1 MQDDTAYFFEKAD
14 KIHPKGKGIVKMGR
28 AFCGFLKGIVW
39 GMVAGAAA
47 GMVAMRYMHHNRRG
61 VKRNVGHALRT
72 VGDLA
77 DSLIGM
83 F

>member
-1 MQDDTAYFFEKAD
+1 
-14 KIHPKGKGIVKMGR
+14 MGR
-28 AFCGFLKGIVW
+28 ALYGFIRGMLMGLFVGI
-39 GMVAGAAA
+39 ALGA
-47 GMVAMRYMHHNRRG
+47 MLMCFLHRNRRG

-77 DSLIGM
+77 DSVMGM

>member
-1 MQDDTAYFFEKAD
+1 
-14 KIHPKGKGIVKMGR
+14 MGR
-28 AFCGFLKGIVW
+28 AFCGFLKGLMAGV
-39 GMVAGAAA
+39 MLGAALGGLA
-47 GMVAMRYMHHNRRG
+47 VTYLRHNRRG

-77 DSLIGM
+77 DSVLRM

>member
-1 MQDDTAYFFEKAD
+1 
-14 KIHPKGKGIVKMGR
+14 MGR
-28 AFCGFLKGIVW
+28 AICGFFKGMLMGLLV
-39 GMVAGAAA
+39 GGTLGAMGACY
-47 GMVAMRYMHHNRRG
+47 MRRNRRG

-77 DSLIGM
+77 DSVLGM

>member
-1 MQDDTAYFFEKAD
+1 
-14 KIHPKGKGIVKMGR
+14 MGR
-28 AFCGFLKGIVW
+28 ALYGFIR
-39 GMVAGAAA
+39 GMFMGLLAGAAL
-47 GMVAMRYMHHNRRG
+47 GAMLVCYLHRNRRG

>member
-1 MQDDTAYFFEKAD
+1 
-14 KIHPKGKGIVKMGR
+14 MGR
-28 AFCGFLKGIVW
+28 AICGFFKGMFM
-39 GMVAGAAA
+39 GLLAG
-47 GMVAMRYMHHNRRG
+47 GVLGAMGACYMRRNRRG

-77 DSLIGM
+77 DSVLGM